1 MLSWLQGIFKPQPL
15 PPEPKPELPVDFS
28 SDIKLTDQDR
38 EDLLAIVDDPG
49 YQVVLKIMK
58 GTCRGFTDALLNSD
72 PADDKA
78 VLSAHVIAQSSW
90 LFLDSVT
97 KLVAAQVEVAMDDQ
111 RAIEQRLSD
120 LGRSDFLPI
129 DKPKVEWEEPTTP
142 LEAMGIQ

>member
-97 KLVAAQVEVAMDDQ
+97 KQVSAQVEVAMDEQ
-111 RAIEQRLSD
+111 RAIEQQLKD
-120 LGRSDFLPI
+120 LGRDDILPV
-129 DKPKVEWEEPTTP
+129 DRPKAVWNEPATP
-142 LEAMGIQ
+142 LELMGIK